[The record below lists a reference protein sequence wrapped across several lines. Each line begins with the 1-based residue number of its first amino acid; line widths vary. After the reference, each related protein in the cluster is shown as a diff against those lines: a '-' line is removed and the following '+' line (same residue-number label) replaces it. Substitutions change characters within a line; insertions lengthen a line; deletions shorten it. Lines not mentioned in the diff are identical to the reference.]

1 MLLFNATCK
10 LQTKVVV
17 AIKIVINDELAL
29 VALSY
34 LGFIFSDWIFSWRN
48 KYCCGL

>member
-48 KYCCGL
+48 KYCCDL